1 MATHADSAHSSV
13 NAIAFNFLLKSFSM
27 LAAGSFLVFIVGFA
41 PVSAIHNA
49 AHDTRHTSAM
59 PCH

>member
-1 MATHADSAHSSV
+1 MSTHAGSANSPV
-13 NAIAFNFLLKSFSM
+13 ITIASNSLLKSISM